1 MSIHEIGAILLGLVG
16 GYWGISRLLSA
27 QENAAQTP
35 WHQVLNVPPDATLE
49 QVDQA
54 YQSMMKTKEV
64 RNAYAAAI
72 KALTV

>member
-1 MSIHEIGAILLGLVG
+1 MSAATGA
-16 GYWGISRLLSA
+16 SA
-27 QENAAQTP
+27 ACCPRRKTPPKTP

>member
-1 MSIHEIGAILLGLVG
+1 MSTHEIIAILLGLAG
-16 GYWGISRLLSA
+16 GYWGIGRLLAA
-27 QENAAQTP
+27 QEAAAQTP
-35 WHQVLNVPPDATLE
+35 WHLVLNVAPDATLE

-72 KALTV
+72 KALTM